1 MTARAS
7 RLLLIGG
14 FVVGA
19 LDAVDAVVF
28 FGLRGV
34 APARI
39 FQGIA
44 AGLLG
49 RPAFQGG
56 QGVVALGVALH
67 FLIALLIVITCYL
80 MSGGLRILI
89 DRPWICGPVF
99 GLGAYGVM
107 NYVVIPLSATRAGA
121 FAWPVFLNGIGIHMA
136 GIGVPSA
143 LFARAARAPR

>member
-1 MTARAS
+1 V
-7 RLLLIGG
+7 RLLLLGG

-19 LDAVDAVVF
+19 LDALDAVVF

-39 FQGIA
+39 FQSIA

-49 RPAFQGG
+49 RQAFQGG
-56 QGVVALGVALH
+56 PGVVALGVALH